1 MPSYP
6 EGLLDWSGNRAGGV
20 KKLFYGGSGR
30 PAGQVIRTDL
40 LDRLSDWAGKVASFQ
55 IGTPTAVLLL
65 GGPGNGK
72 TEAVEHTLREIDSS
86 LALGGALVDELG
98 RIFSAQD
105 GSTPGRLVEVDLFAL
120 SNGRLSGNL
129 AIVQDASEGNA
140 GSSETPA
147 ELLCQDL
154 ARLTSDNQAKRIYL
168 ACVNR
173 GVLDDAL
180 ILSTE
185 RGDAKSTGLLKRI
198 IQSVSLAAHGVS
210 CWPLKDYPAIAVWP
224 MDVET
229 LVEGLPDR
237 EAPATQVIGVAT
249 SAAHWKEFGTCEAGE
264 LCPFCTSRNL
274 LAGEPHAGSLTRI
287 LRWYELASGK
297 RWNFRDLFSLVSYLL
312 AGTPT
317 GSDAAG
323 YMPCKW
329 AAKQLN
335 PTASDQ
341 RRVDILRKRGVLRL
355 VASQYQHALFGAWPV
370 ERAAALRKDIAELK
384 LGEFP
389 ALVAIQQFLAFDK
402 RRESTATLK
411 SQLGGISAILDPAKA
426 SPSFE
431 VPVSGNSSI
440 HFEDLDR
447 RFSLSIKAGRT
458 FLQKYQCLTP
468 IEIAALKILEEGDT
482 KLSDHSVRRQRPAT
496 ADRVQA
502 LLRMIACRIARRS
515 IGVRAAVTNDA
526 DVLEEFHRVTVG
538 DATALQ
544 QATRQ
549 VEGLL
554 NVNRRFVVCLN
565 NTFGEPLPPPERR
578 AMLTTDVQRVKPIPA
593 SEDAGRPRAPVRFL
607 RVGASEGAK
616 PIALTF
622 ELFKATKSLRRGMV
636 SASLP
641 RSVVALLDTTR
652 AGLAGSIVRDED
664 ALEGAEIRLGVR
676 DEVVVRTF
684 ERFVIREESA

>member
-30 PAGQVIRTDL
+30 PAGQVIRTEL
-40 LDRLSDWAGKVASFQ
+40 LDRLSEWAGKAARFEA
-55 IGTPTAVLLL
+55 GTPTAVLLL

-72 TEAVEHTLREIDSS
+72 TEAVEHTLREIDSA

-98 RIFSAQD
+98 RIFSSQD
-105 GSTPGRLVEVDLFAL
+105 GSTPGRLVEVDLSAL
-120 SNGRLSGNL
+120 SNGRLEGTL
-129 AIVQDASEGNA
+129 AIVQDASEGNP
-140 GSSETPA
+140 GYSDTPA
-147 ELLCQDL
+147 DLLCEDL
-154 ARLTSDNQAKRIYL
+154 TRLLSDDEEKRIYL

-185 RGDAKSTGLLKRI
+185 RRDAKSSSFLKRI
-198 IQSVSLAAHGVS
+198 IQSVSLSAHGVS

-224 MDVET
+224 MDIET
-229 LVEGLPDR
+229 LVEGGGERD
-237 EAPATQVIGVAT
+237 APAKQVISVAT
-249 SAAHWKEFGTCEAGE
+249 SAADWKEFGACEAGE

-274 LAGEPHAGSLTRI
+274 LAGEPHAASLARI

-317 GSDAAG
+317 GSDTAG

-335 PTASDQ
+335 PPGNDQ
-341 RRVDILRKRGVLRL
+341 RRIEIQRKRGLLRL
-355 VASQYQHALFGAWPV
+355 VASQYQHALFGSWPT
-370 ERAAALRKDIAELK
+370 ERAAALRKDITELR

-389 ALVAIQQFLAFDK
+389 ALVALQQFLALDK

-440 HFEDLDR
+440 QFEDLDR

-468 IEIAALKILEEGDT
+468 IEIAALKILEEGDL

-526 DVLEEFHRVTVG
+526 DVLEEFHRVTGG

-578 AMLTTDVQRVKPIPA
+578 AMLTTDIQRVKPIPA
-593 SEDAGRPRAPVRFL
+593 SEDTGRPKAPVLFL
-607 RVGASEGAK
+607 RVGASDGAK

-684 ERFVIREESA
+684 ERFVIREEGA